1 MGFFDKAK
9 EKIKNFSN
17 DVKDD
22 QKPLQNDQHDFDDPI
37 STLLSDN
44 KPKQEQQKL
53 VKSNESAFDIDSD
66 YDDSDDF
73 INAKIDDEYEDSL
86 NKNNETIIKDVLDT
100 LNISATFEISPTVF
114 LPDDD
119 DLRNPNFDYQV
130 PKGYEISEVDAF
142 VKKTQKSIE
151 EFVKLLRKRNED
163 IAKLATTAD
172 RLQVD
177 SHNAKLQAELANGIN
192 VMPTT
197 SDAEI
202 ESLESEN
209 FKLNQKIKILQ
220 QKLAKKPDNNIN
232 KNQPNQDLQDEL
244 SITVREN
251 EDLKDKIYD
260 LKNELAIAL
269 ENNDNLENNN
279 LLDFGLEEQNLDEID
294 LTEHINIELENDE
307 NDLMSLP
314 DLSEFSLDEKDSNSS
329 FNTNKNSAFYDN
341 DEKN

>member
-37 STLLSDN
+37 SNLLSDN

-53 VKSNESAFDIDSD
+53 VKSTESAFDIDSE

-73 INAKIDDEYEDSL
+73 INAKMEDQYENSL
-86 NKNNETIIKDVLDT
+86 NKDNETVIKDVLET
-100 LNISATFEISPTVF
+100 LNISATFEIPPTVF

-119 DLRNPNFDYQV
+119 DLQNPNFDYQV

-142 VKKTQKSIE
+142 VVKTQKSIQ

-177 SHNAKLQAELANGIN
+177 SHNAKVQAELANGIN

-209 FKLNQKIKILQ
+209 FKLSQKIKILQ
-220 QKLAKKPDNNIN
+220 QKLDKKPDNNID
-232 KNQPNQDLQDEL
+232 KNQTMQDLQDEL

-251 EDLKDKIYD
+251 ENLKDKIYD

-269 ENNDNLENNN
+269 ENNDNLEHNN
-279 LLDFGLEEQNLDEID
+279 LQDFGLEEQNLYDID
-294 LTEHINIELENDE
+294 LTENSNIELENDEDDE

-314 DLSEFSLDEKDSNSS
+314 DLSEFSLDEKDSDNP
-329 FNTNKNSAFYDN
+329 FDINKNSAFYDN
-341 DEKN
+341 D